1 MLISMCNACEHTY
14 LMICRK
20 FAIKYATCA
29 IILGGFVL
37 VASIGGY
44 RAGMAFAQ
52 ASSQIPNA
60 MNSPTSAP
68 TSNVSSLNT
77 AITKLNFTSASG
89 TIASLQNDGSGK
101 PGWILSGQ
109 WQMLVFKPRLEESQS
124 KPATVIFNTIFDMV
138 RPDGAALHT
147 HTISSTF
154 NLTGIST
161 SMNNNNHLSSTTING
176 TTRLVTRG
184 LPNMTS
190 MSNINVPVSIKIID
204 RSAFSLW
211 IDPSRIGNH
220 FGDTPI
226 YGIVTTKSG

>member
-1 MLISMCNACEHTY
+1 
-14 LMICRK
+14 
-20 FAIKYATCA
+20 
-29 IILGGFVL
+29 
-37 VASIGGY
+37 
-44 RAGMAFAQ
+44 
-52 ASSQIPNA
+52 

>member
-1 MLISMCNACEHTY
+1 MTSDMHAYLRDNRKLAIAFSTGISA
-14 LMICRK
+14 MILSG
-20 FAIKYATCA
+20 I
-29 IILGGFVL
+29 IILAHVSSNGDV
-37 VASIGGY
+37 
-44 RAGMAFAQ
+44 AFAQ
-52 ASSQIPNA
+52 VPLSLKSTTTINPVGYTNNRNNTNSINA
-60 MNSPTSAP
+60 A
-68 TSNVSSLNT
+68 LN
-77 AITKLNFTSASG
+77 KLNFTSATG
-89 TIASLQNDGSGK
+89 TISSLQNDASGK

-109 WQMLVFKPRLEESQS
+109 WQMLVFKPRLEESLS